1 MNFPP
6 LPVNHDVF
14 SVIDT
19 HQKAYLLGFLAADGC
34 VLAARPGSYRSR
46 VNLKIKAEDQQV
58 CKSLYELAGG
68 CLRPVEEGYRMLW
81 EANSDELAAD
91 LIELGV
97 TPRKSLTLA
106 LRWDRVPAH
115 LHGAVLA
122 GLIDGDGHLRV
133 ERKHR
138 RAEVSL
144 LTASVA
150 LKNQLLELF
159 PFFRA
164 SVIPPRGKAKHLHYR
179 LEVSGNRMRLRA
191 LVVEVYEGLPIPIL
205 KRKQAVLEKITAY
218 LQEQD
223 AYEERLGQ
231 VSTLKAAGLTIKQI
245 AECMGT
251 SKRPVR
257 ERLQACGVHSRK
269 VIFTEEDK
277 EEMRRLHGEGLTI
290 LQMHQR
296 IGKGTE
302 QAVRFHL
309 VQMGCVQRRAMAVV
323 AHPQTETIWKLH
335 QEGWT
340 VVRIADD
347 LKVCPRVVARV
358 LREKGAV
365 LRSGSAKKLGSE
377 GVAWAEQELS
387 QGRSLKAVAADLGV
401 SDTLVRLRV
410 RALQG
415 KRDSREPVENAGGDE
430 GNPGGGIGRQA
441 ERQFDV

>member
-1 MNFPP
+1 MGAAMNYPP

-34 VLAARPGSYRSR
+34 VVAARPGYYRAR
-46 VNLKIKAEDQQV
+46 VNLKIKTEDQHV
-58 CKSLYELAGG
+58 CRSLYELAGG
-68 CLRPVEEGYRMLW
+68 CLRPMEQGYRMVW
-81 EANSDELAAD
+81 ETNSNELAAD
-91 LIELGV
+91 LIAMGV
-97 TPRKSLTLA
+97 TPRKSLTIA
-106 LRWDRVPAH
+106 LRWDRVPVH

-144 LTASVA
+144 LTASIA
-150 LKNQLLELF
+150 LKDQLLELF

-179 LEVSGNRMRLRA
+179 LDVSSNRMRLRE
-191 LVVEVYEGLPIPIL
+191 LVVAVYEGLPIPIL

-231 VSTLKAAGLTIKQI
+231 VSTMKAAGLTIKQI

-251 SKRPVR
+251 SKRPVQA
-257 ERLQACGVHSRK
+257 RLQACGVHSKK
-269 VIFTEEDK
+269 VVFTEEDK
-277 EEMRRLHGEGLTI
+277 KEMRRLDGEGLTV
-290 LQMHQR
+290 LQIHQR
-296 IGKGTE
+296 MGKGTE

-309 VQMGCVQRRAMAVV
+309 VRMGCVQRRAMAVA
-323 AHPQTETIWKLH
+323 AHPQTERIWQLH

-340 VVRIADD
+340 VIRIADG
-347 LKVCPRVVARV
+347 LKLCSRVVARV

-387 QGRSLKAVAADLGV
+387 RG
-401 SDTLVRLRV
+401 
-410 RALQG
+410 
-415 KRDSREPVENAGGDE
+415 
-430 GNPGGGIGRQA
+430 
-441 ERQFDV
+441 